1 MLTAFERRARYA
13 AQNGS
18 HYRLTPAQQRRIKH
32 KANHQLV
39 EAYHARQARAEQRAQ
54 AREERKKRL
63 AGLVA
68 SR

>member
-1 MLTAFERRARYA
+1 MLTAYERHANYA

-18 HYRLTPAQQRRIKH
+18 HYRLTPAQQRRIKR

-39 EAYHARQARAEQRAQ
+39 EAYAAREGRSEQRAQ